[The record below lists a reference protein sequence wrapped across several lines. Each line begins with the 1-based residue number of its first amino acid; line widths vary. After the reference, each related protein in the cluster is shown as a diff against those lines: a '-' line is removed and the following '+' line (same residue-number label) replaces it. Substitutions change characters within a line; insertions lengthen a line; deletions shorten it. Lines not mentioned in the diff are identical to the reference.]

1 VSATSA
7 VAEGGNPLVAQGVT
21 ALRRAFVGKRA
32 VVVVAAG
39 GLLAVI
45 GSFLPWATFSF
56 GYPGSVD
63 QAGTPGGFR
72 AFVLLLGA
80 IALLALATRRPGRR
94 AAVLWA
100 GAGAG
105 ALSIYNLIAI
115 AKDGGGLGALAI
127 GAWLGVVGGLL
138 PIAGG
143 AALPDDVP
151 VPSET
156 PVLPSVVESLIVA
169 AIMGLGLELMA
180 FGLKINESS
189 RFISY
194 VAFLGFAGIALA
206 RVGLASVIGAMLARR
221 RGVYIA
227 SAALVAVVFPFTQ
240 NGNATWIRTFASVGV
255 FATAAIGLNVV
266 VGLAGLLDLG
276 YVAFFG
282 VGAYVGA
289 LLAHADRTTVH
300 VHVPYMLVI
309 LLGAAV
315 AGLFGVL
322 IGAPTLRLRGDYLAI
337 VTLGFG
343 EIFRIVA
350 FNWDSLTRGPNGISG
365 IPDLALGHF
374 SLGQPHTLFGVRL
387 PYFAN
392 YYYAELILVAAM
404 ILAFTRLND
413 SRIGRAWVAIREDE
427 VAAAAMGVNTVAL
440 KLLAFAIGAFIA
452 GAAGTMNAHLNTAVN
467 PDSYTFLESILLLAA
482 VVLGGMGTIPGAL
495 IGSTLLVLLPE
506 KLRFFQDK
514 RLLIFG
520 AALVLMMRFRPE
532 GIAPSYRRRSELK
545 EGGATAGAS
554 GLAPS
559 AAAARSDP

>member
-1 VSATSA
+1 VSDTA
-7 VAEGGNPLVAQGVT
+7 VVDETGTNLLARGVA
-21 ALRRAFVGKRA
+21 ALRTLLAGTRA
-32 VVVVAAG
+32 VIVSTAG

-45 GSFLPWATFSF
+45 ASFLPWATISF
-56 GYPGSVD
+56 GYPGNVEH
-63 QAGTPGGFR
+63 AGAPGGFR
-72 AFVLLLGA
+72 AFVLILGA
-80 IALLALATRRPGRR
+80 IALLALGTGRPGRR
-94 AAVLWA
+94 GAVLWV
-100 GAGAG
+100 GTGIG
-105 ALSIYNLIAI
+105 ALSVYNLFAI
-115 AKDGGGLGALAI
+115 ARDGGGLGAVAFA
-127 GAWLGVVGGLL
+127 AWLGVVGGLAL
-138 PIAGG
+138 TAGG

-151 VPSET
+151 LASET
-156 PVLPSVVESLIVA
+156 PVFPQVVESLIVA
-169 AIMGLGLELMA
+169 ATMGIGLALVA
-180 FGLKINESS
+180 FGLKINESN
-189 RFISY
+189 RFLSY
-194 VAFLGFAGIALA
+194 VAFLGFAVIGLA
-206 RVGLASVIGAMLARR
+206 RLGVTNVIGTMLARR

-227 SAALVAVVFPFTQ
+227 SAALVAVAFPFTQ
-240 NGNATWIRTFASVGV
+240 NGNATWIRTFATVGV
-255 FATAAIGLNVV
+255 FAAAAIGLNVV

-282 VGAYVGA
+282 VGAYVAA
-289 LLAHADRTTVH
+289 LFSRAALTTVH
-300 VHVPYMLVI
+300 VHFPYMLVI
-309 LLGAAV
+309 LMSACVAA
-315 AGLFGVL
+315 LFGVL

-350 FNWDSLTRGPNGISG
+350 FNWDGLTRGPNGISG
-365 IPDLALGHF
+365 IPDLKIGNF
-374 SLGQPHTLFGVRL
+374 SLGEPHSLLGVRM

-392 YYYAELILVAAM
+392 YYFAELILVAFV
-404 ILAFTRLND
+404 ILGFTRLND

-440 KLLAFAIGAFIA
+440 KLLAFAIGAFLA
-452 GAAGTMNAHLNTAVN
+452 GAAGSMNAHLNTNVT

-532 GIAPSYRRRSELK
+532 GIAPSGRRRSELT

-559 AAAARSDP
+559 AAAARSE